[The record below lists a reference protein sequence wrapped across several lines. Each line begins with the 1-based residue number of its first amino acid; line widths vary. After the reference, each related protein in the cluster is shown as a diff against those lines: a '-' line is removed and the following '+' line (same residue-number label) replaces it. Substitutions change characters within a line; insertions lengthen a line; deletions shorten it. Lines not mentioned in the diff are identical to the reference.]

1 MKAFYLTVRTA
12 GAADPLP
19 LTWIAT
25 SSAEAAEQV
34 AGLFDEP
41 CGITVHKGACWS

>member
-1 MKAFYLTVRTA
+1 MRTFHLTVRTA
-12 GAADPLP
+12 AGDKPYTWLAA
-19 LTWIAT
+19 

-41 CGITVHKGACWS
+41 CGITVHKEPR